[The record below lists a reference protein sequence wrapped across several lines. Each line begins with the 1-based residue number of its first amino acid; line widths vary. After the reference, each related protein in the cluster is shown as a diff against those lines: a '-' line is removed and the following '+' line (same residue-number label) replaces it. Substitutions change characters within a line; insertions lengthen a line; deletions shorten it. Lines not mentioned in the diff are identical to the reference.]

1 MSRRALLLALAL
13 VAVQAVLLRTV
24 FVAAPHPGGDN
35 AAYLTLA
42 HSLLEGQGYTE
53 LWDPAAPPHTKYPPV
68 FPLLIALTMALG
80 ARGWGSLKAAPA
92 VLSLVGVLAVF
103 LWARRRVRD
112 EVAAG
117 VALLTGL
124 SAAYLDY
131 ARWILSDIPFV
142 AFLFLALWLLEGLL
156 PVPASGWTGIEA
168 GPSPAGASEPE
179 SAVPSWGSTSRWLA
193 LGGAT
198 VLVVA
203 AVLTRSAGLPL
214 AVAAV
219 GALALHRRWS
229 AAALVGGTAALAGG
243 LWALRARMAPG
254 QGAYQ
259 SEFRLLDPY
268 QPDLGTAGLGDFLD
282 RIGGNAWG
290 YLQVHGPRAFFD
302 DAGGILTALGIAVV
316 LLAAV
321 GWALHLRR
329 AGVAELFVPL
339 YVGVLLLWPEVW
351 SGSRFV
357 IPLVPLLLLYGARG
371 LSAAVSRIPRL
382 QPGVPLLL
390 GGLAVAVLSGR
401 AWTQAAS
408 WASSCRAAVSAA
420 GPWSCAGTATVEF
433 VTAARFSG
441 AALPQGAVALTRKPR
456 IWYLMSGVPT
466 RTYPFSEVDGAL
478 LEAARD
484 AGARYVVL
492 DAVGPQGLRFVG
504 SAVVARPDLFCGI
517 QAFGRSQAPVQLLGI
532 LPEGGAGS
540 RRGPEGLE
548 LAPCPPEMAGDVE
561 AARGAFQGD
570 PELRRIPLLDGTV
583 GRAGR
588 HAPAGTEG
596 GDGS

>member
-1 MSRRALLLALAL
+1 MSRRALVLTLALL
-13 VAVQAVLLRTV
+13 AVQAVLLRTV
-24 FVAAPHPGGDN
+24 FVPAPHPGGDN

-42 HSLLEGQGYTE
+42 HSLLEGEGYTE

-68 FPLLIALTMALG
+68 FPILIAGTMALG

-117 VALLTGL
+117 VAFLTGL
-124 SAAYLDY
+124 SAAYLDH

-156 PVPASGWTGIEA
+156 PVPASGWTGMERDGSGGTDEA
-168 GPSPAGASEPE
+168 SDPDAGDGPG
-179 SAVPSWGSTSRWLA
+179 SARGWLV

-214 AVAAV
+214 ALAAV
-219 GALALHRRWS
+219 GALAFHRRWTG
-229 AAALVGGTAALAGG
+229 AALVGGAAALAGG
-243 LWALRARMAPG
+243 LWAVRARTAAG

-268 QPDLGTAGLGDFLD
+268 QPDLGAAGLRDFLD
-282 RIGGNAWG
+282 RVWGNATG
-290 YLQVHGPRAFFD
+290 YLQLHIPRAFFD
-302 DAGGILTALGIAVV
+302 DAGGILTALGIGVVV
-316 LLAAV
+316 LAGV

-351 SGSRFV
+351 SGTRFV

-371 LSAAVSRIPRL
+371 LSAAVSRVPRL

-401 AWTQAAS
+401 AWTQAVS
-408 WASSCRAAVSAA
+408 WASSCRAAVTAA
-420 GPWSCAGTATVEF
+420 GPWSCAGAATVDF

-441 AALPQGAVALTRKPR
+441 AALPSGAVALTRKPR
-456 IWYLMSGVPT
+456 IWYLMSGIPT

-478 LEAARD
+478 VEAAVE
-484 AGARYVVL
+484 AGARYVLL

-504 SAVVARPDLFCGI
+504 SAVVARPDRFCGI

-532 LPEGGAGS
+532 LPEGGSGS
-540 RRGPEGLE
+540 RRGPGGLE
-548 LAPCPPEMAGDVE
+548 LASCPPEMAGDVE
-561 AARGAFQGD
+561 AARGVFQTD

-583 GRAGR
+583 GEGR
-588 HAPAGTEG
+588 VGPGRRSG
-596 GDGS
+596 GS